1 MSKETDNENKKIT
14 IKKYNSIDDKFVDKY
29 LREDGETIEEAKKR
43 IKKNIR
49 KGKD

>member
-1 MSKETDNENKKIT
+1 MPKKEEKKIE
-14 IKKYNSIDDKFVDKY
+14 KQKYNSIDDKFVDKY

-43 IKKNIR
+43 IKKNME